1 MDPLKDLYYIDAA
14 HAALV
19 DAENYACQGRKAKAQ
34 DSLLT
39 ARYFAAKCEPTDL
52 VQNFDERVK
61 AVYKKTF

>member
-1 MDPLKDLYYIDAA
+1 MDFLKDLYFVDAA

-19 DAENYACQGRKAKAQ
+19 DAENYVCQGRRAKAQ

-52 VQNFDERVK
+52 VEDFEERVQE
-61 AVYKKTF
+61 VYRKTY